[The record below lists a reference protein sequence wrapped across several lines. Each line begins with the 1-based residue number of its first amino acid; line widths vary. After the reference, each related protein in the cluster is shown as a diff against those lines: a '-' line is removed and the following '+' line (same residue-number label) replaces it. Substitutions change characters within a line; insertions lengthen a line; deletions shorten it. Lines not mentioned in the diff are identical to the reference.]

1 MSRRGMQPDEG
12 SMTVELV
19 VLTPVLFLLALMVLV
34 FGRVSE
40 ARQQVIE
47 AARAGAEAA
56 AVEPDAASAR
66 SGAADLAVLELFGR
80 TRTCTGG
87 TVAVDVSRFIPG
99 GSVTVE
105 VACSV
110 DLSDLSVP
118 GMPGSTTVRVSATA
132 PIDPYRAVG

>member
-1 MSRRGMQPDEG
+1 MTHRRMRLDAG

-40 ARQQVIE
+40 ARQQAVE

-56 AVEPDAASAR
+56 AVEPNASSAQ
-66 SGAADLAVLELFGR
+66 SGAAEIAGAELFGR
-80 TRTCTGG
+80 TRACVSG
-87 TVAVDVSRFIPG
+87 TVVVDVSQFVPG

-118 GMPGSTTVRVSATA
+118 GVPGSTTVRASATA
-132 PIDPYRAVG
+132 PLDPYRAVG